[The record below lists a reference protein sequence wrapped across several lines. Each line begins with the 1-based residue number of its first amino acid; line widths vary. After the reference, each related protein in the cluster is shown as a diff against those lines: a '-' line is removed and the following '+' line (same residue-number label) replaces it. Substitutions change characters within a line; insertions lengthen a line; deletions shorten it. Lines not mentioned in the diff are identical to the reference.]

1 MNISRTSLKNAFVET
16 IALLYVLL
24 FVYAA
29 VSKLLDFKN
38 FQVQLGQSLLLSPF
52 ANNIAWMVPV
62 CELLIALLIMVR
74 KTRLIGLFSA
84 YLLMVMF
91 TAYIFVIL
99 NYTAFIPCS
108 CGGILEKL
116 GWTEHLIFNVVFI
129 LLAVTALLFLPQA
142 PQGYIARKVSRSW
155 LRFVFWAA
163 TLLGICTIMVLYLW
177 SENIIHYHNR
187 LTRRFPHTPAHRTAN
202 VDLKLHSYYIAGA
215 NESYIY
221 LGNTTAP
228 LLVTIFNTRLQLTQK
243 RLITLDKNDFSY
255 RDLRIIVKDNYFYV
269 VDGTVP
275 CIYKGNV
282 KDWKATLVQKGGEY
296 FGKATAIDSISLVL
310 RTHNAFSGESIL
322 GVINTSNGKTTLN
335 KEILQ
340 RQFDGV
346 FDVDGQL
353 HYSSGLN
360 RIVYLYAYR
369 NQFTLAD
376 TALKIDYR
384 GTTIDTIEKADLKV
398 VKVESHHVR
407 KFAKPPLFVN
417 KASSVYGAHL
427 YVDSA
432 VPGHFEDDKLWKSAS
447 IIDVYSLSDKS
458 YVFSF
463 CIYDIAGE
471 KVREFVV
478 YDNHLYALVGSYL
491 LYSPLNKKIMDKYLH

>member
-1 MNISRTSLKNAFVET
+1 MKISRTSLKNAFVET
-16 IALLYVLL
+16 IALLYILL

-38 FQVQLGQSLLLSPF
+38 FQVQLGQSPLLSPF
-52 ANNIAWMVPV
+52 ANYIAWIVPV
-62 CELLIALLIMVR
+62 CELLIAFLIMIR

-116 GWTEHLIFNVVFI
+116 GWTEHLIFNFIFI
-129 LLAVTALLFLPQA
+129 LLAVTSLFYLSKTEQKYPPA
-142 PQGYIARKVSRSW
+142 ISKSGSR
-155 LRFVFWAA
+155 LIFWSA
-163 TLLGICTIMVLYLW
+163 TLLGICSIVVLFLW
-177 SENIIHYHNR
+177 SENIVHYHNR

-202 VDLKLHSYYIAGA
+202 IDLKLHSYYIAGA
-215 NESYIY
+215 NGSYIY

-228 LLVTIFNTRLQLTQK
+228 LLLTIFNTRLQLTQK

-275 CIYKGNV
+275 CIYKGSV
-282 KDWKATLVQKGGEY
+282 EDWKATLIQKGGEY

-322 GVINTSNGKTTLN
+322 GVINTSTGKTTLN

-417 KASSVYGAHL
+417 KASSVYGAYL

-432 VPGHFEDDKLWKSAS
+432 VPGHFEDDKLWKSSS
-447 IIDVYSLSDKS
+447 IIDVYNLSDNS

-478 YDNHLYALVGSYL
+478 YDNHLFALVGSYL
-491 LYSPLNKKIMDKYLH
+491 LYSPLNKKIMDKYLR